1 MRWRIASPD
10 FQFQLNLNPSIRVNF
25 PDRRF
30 FVLSRPKYVLPHLI
44 KNFLNSHDEEVKQ
57 DSDNPRVPKLRHRL
71 EAAAEALD
79 VSVRHLRNRIDEGT
93 LPVIRDGGAVF
104 VLDHVLRRYASTNHP
119 FSPPRKRKK
128 HVADTNLEA
137 PPASDVN

>member
-1 MRWRIASPD
+1 M
-10 FQFQLNLNPSIRVNF
+10 
-25 PDRRF
+25 
-30 FVLSRPKYVLPHLI
+30 LSRPKYVPLDVL
-44 KNFLNSHDEEVKQ
+44 KKFKTSHDEEVKQ
-57 DSDNPRVPKLRHRL
+57 DSDNPRVPKLRHRI

-93 LPVIRDGGAVF
+93 LPVIRDGGGIF

-119 FSPPRKRKK
+119 FSPARKRKK
-128 HVADTNLEA
+128 HVAGTNLEA